1 MRKLL
6 ILLMFLSFSVFAE
19 PIDINKASAKEIAT
33 SLNGIGDKKAEEI
46 VNYREKHGDFKSID
60 ELTNVKGI
68 GVKTLEKNRHNIKLK
83 SQVKSQEK
91 VKSKEKKTKK

>member
-6 ILLMFLSFSVFAE
+6 IVLMFLSFSVFAE

-46 VNYREKHGDFKSID
+46 VDYREKHGDFKSID
-60 ELTNVKGI
+60 ELSNVKGI
-68 GVKTLEKNRHNIKLK
+68 GVKTIEKNRNNIKL
-83 SQVKSQEK
+83 KSQEK
-91 VKSKEKKTKK
+91 VKSKEKNTKK